1 MDMKML
7 NYRKLCG
14 GIFISLFLFG
24 CTTNSE
30 LATTKPNNLLDRSS
44 IEIKDYTFFATAN
57 PKDFTSCVKDN
68 LLDAMC
74 EHRDMAAGESFDARQ
89 FSVSIKDRSAWAS
102 ESIRD
107 YSMYLAGAL
116 SNKLGYDYFTTINIS
131 DIGTCST
138 TPSAYSSGHVDSYGN
153 YYGTTTITDNT
164 ICSNLY
170 TATYL
175 AFKDYNPIKRG
186 VLVKYSE
193 DRKPTLHYD
202 LYFGIADRIE
212 ATKSSNPSALDY
224 YRHHPID
231 AWKYYFPSAKTVQ
244 TAVAKHG
251 LIPNPDAMAIV
262 KKERADENNKDFR
275 EELIIRAR

>member
-1 MDMKML
+1 MKL
-7 NYRKLCG
+7 LSWVKLSG
-14 GIFISLFLFG
+14 GMFISICVFG
-24 CTTNSE
+24 CATSPE
-30 LATTKPNNLLDRSS
+30 LATTKPTNLFDRSS
-44 IEIKDYTFFATAN
+44 IEINDYKFFRAAN
-57 PKDFTSCVKDN
+57 PNDFISCVKNN

-74 EHRDMAAGESFDARQ
+74 ERREIAAGEPFDALQ

-107 YSMYLAGAL
+107 YSMYLAGVL

-131 DIGTCST
+131 DIGTCSK

-153 YYGTTTITDNT
+153 YHGTTTITNNAS
-164 ICSNLY
+164 CSNLY

-175 AFKDYNPIKRG
+175 AFKNYDPIKHG
-186 VLVKYSE
+186 ILVKYSE

-212 ATKSSNPSALDY
+212 ATKSGNRSALEY
-224 YRHHPID
+224 YQHHPID

-244 TAVAKHG
+244 AAVAKHG
-251 LIPNPDAMAIV
+251 LTSSPNVMAIV
-262 KKERADENNKDFR
+262 KKERADADGKDLR
-275 EELIIRAR
+275 KELIIRGQ